1 MLLHIF
7 QEKHLRTQ
15 NDASKLSDD
24 DTIVVH
30 LSQIEEFTKDFLPF
44 INTTFVLMTHN
55 FHLLSTEHEFD
66 FVVAAAPTIT
76 GNKYL
81 LQWFAHNIGM
91 YTGGQHHH
99 AKVSPFPL
107 GLKPAMG
114 KAAYRNPIPHFR
126 QVFLETLNN
135 TEANKTNP
143 IFVGYLRQT
152 SSKRAQVPSGPK
164 LDYVP
169 YLRAISKSSYVISP
183 DGDHPDCHRHYEA
196 IGLGAIPITQ
206 MDSFLYSHLEES
218 HVIYNNSNW
227 NLTSMVNSELIL
239 PAPKVNQNM
248 IFEEYWMEYAER
260 ITGRPLRWW
269 DHLKGEISLMEDFAF
284 LPITNNATINGKEN

>member
-1 MLLHIF
+1 LLHIF

-24 DTIVVH
+24 DTIAVH
-30 LSQIEEFTKDFLPF
+30 LSKINEFTRDFLPF
-44 INTTFVLMTHN
+44 INTTFVLMTH
-55 FHLLSTEHEFD
+55 HYLIPTELD
-66 FVVAAAPTIT
+66 LVVAIAGNIT

-81 LQWFAHNIGM
+81 LQWFSHNMGM
-91 YTGGQHHH
+91 YTGGQHYH

-107 GLKPAMG
+107 GLKPHLG
-114 KAAYRNPIPHFR
+114 KAAYRNPVPHFR
-126 QVFLETLNN
+126 QVFLESLNN

-143 IFVGYLRQT
+143 IFLGYLRQT
-152 SSKRAQVPSGPK
+152 SPKRAQVPSGPN

-227 NLTSMVNSELIL
+227 NLTSLVNSELIF

-248 IFEEYWMEYAER
+248 IFEEYWMEYSER
-260 ITGRPLRWW
+260 ITGRPLRWY
-269 DHLKGEISLMEDFAF
+269 DHLKGEISLMKDLAF
-284 LPITNNATINGKEN
+284 LPITNATINGKEN